1 MKLTWQQKFKL
12 VVIFQS
18 YFEVIIS
25 LSYVLYYFFEKLSAH
40 LMGGC
45 AFAGTVMILNGGL
58 RFSFSFVPGVLLQG
72 QGDTVSNCL
81 FFPSH
86 AS

>member
-1 MKLTWQQKFKL
+1 
-12 VVIFQS
+12 
-18 YFEVIIS
+18 
-25 LSYVLYYFFEKLSAH
+25 
-40 LMGGC
+40 MGGC